1 MGNLLLILLI
11 LFVTLAVV
19 VTLAERYAKPVE
31 EKDQAKFSKILLV
44 LIGLMFIAAIFQQFV
59 GG

>member
-1 MGNLLLILLI
+1 MGNLILILLI
-11 LFVTLAVV
+11 LFATLAVV
-19 VTLAERYAKPVE
+19 VKLAERYAKPVE

-44 LIGLMFIAAIFQQFV
+44 LIGLMFIAAIFQHFS

>member
-19 VTLAERYAKPVE
+19 VKLAERYAKPVE
-31 EKDQAKFSKILLV
+31 EKDQAKFSKILMV
-44 LIGLMFIAAIFQQFV
+44 LIGLMFLAAIFQQFA
-59 GG
+59 GD